1 MPCEKE
7 FEYLPHT
14 ADVIVVGYGETLEEA
29 FSNAAKG
36 VFNII
41 TNIRKVEAKEC
52 REVREEADDLE
63 QALYKWIDGLL
74 LYFDAEGLVF
84 SRFDVKLE
92 EEDGKIKVLGKAC
105 GERFDPNKHEHGTI
119 VKAMTYA
126 EMEIKKEDGCWKVKF
141 VVDI

>member
-14 ADVIVVGYGETLEEA
+14 ADIIVVGYGETLEEA
-29 FSNAAKG
+29 FANAAKG

-41 TNIRKVEAKEC
+41 TNIKNVEPKVC
-52 REVREEADDLE
+52 REVDDEADDLE
-63 QALYKWIDGLL
+63 QALYKWIDDLL

-84 SRFDVKLE
+84 SNFDVKLE
-92 EEDGKIKVLGKAC
+92 EVDGKFKVRGKAC
-105 GERFDPNKHEHGTI
+105 GEKFDPNKHEHGTI

-126 EMEIKKEDGCWKVKF
+126 EMEIRRENNCWKVKF